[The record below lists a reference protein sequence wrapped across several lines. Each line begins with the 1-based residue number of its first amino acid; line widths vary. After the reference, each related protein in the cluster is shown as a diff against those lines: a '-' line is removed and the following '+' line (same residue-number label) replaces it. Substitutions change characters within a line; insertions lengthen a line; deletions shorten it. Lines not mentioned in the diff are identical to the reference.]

1 MLTSRAIETQ
11 KHVHHYFAACPKPT
25 EGQRRTHPSKEGITV
40 HSLSALIIEDN
51 EDLADIFAMALQ
63 KAGFET
69 QTVGAGDIA
78 LAQLS
83 STTPNI
89 VILDLNLPRVSGMQI
104 LRHIRADTRL
114 ADTIVIIATAY
125 PTLAES
131 LRDKVDLVLL
141 KPVSFVQLRDL
152 AMRFRPSTAQQEK

>member
-1 MLTSRAIETQ
+1 MLISQSTETQ
-11 KHVHHYFAACPKPT
+11 EHIHHYFAPCPEPT
-25 EGQRRTHPSKEGITV
+25 EGHRRTRPGKEGISA
-40 HSLSALIIEDN
+40 HGLSALIIEDN
-51 EDLADIFAMALQ
+51 DDLADIFAMALQ

-114 ADTIVIIATAY
+114 ADTKVIIATAY

-131 LRDKVDLVLL
+131 LRDEVDLVLL

-152 AMRFRPSTAQQEK
+152 AIRLCPSTA